1 MAALSAARNT
11 TMRQPGIRSG
21 LMAASVIAYA
31 GALLMRN
38 AAGYVTK
45 GAAATGSVGIG
56 RAEETVDNSAGSAG
70 DERVD
75 FREGTFLFAN
85 SASSDEITIAQIG
98 DVCWIVDDQTV
109 AKTDG
114 SGARSPAG
122 FVADVDAQ
130 GVWVRFDE
138 VLTRLYVEGVANPV

>member
-1 MAALSAARNT
+1 MALSAGRNT
-11 TMRQPGIRSG
+11 PMRQPGIRSA
-21 LMAASVIAYA
+21 LMAASVTAFA

-45 GAAATGSVGIG
+45 GATATGSVGVG
-56 RAEETVDNSAGSAG
+56 RCESEVINAGSAG

-75 FREGTFLFAN
+75 FREGTFLFKN
-85 SASSDEITIAQIG
+85 SSSTDAITVAEIG
-98 DVCWIVDDQTV
+98 DVCWIVDDETV
-109 AKTDG
+109 AKT
-114 SGARSPAG
+114 SGTNTRSIAG

-138 VLTRLYVEGVANPV
+138 VLARLYVEGVANPA